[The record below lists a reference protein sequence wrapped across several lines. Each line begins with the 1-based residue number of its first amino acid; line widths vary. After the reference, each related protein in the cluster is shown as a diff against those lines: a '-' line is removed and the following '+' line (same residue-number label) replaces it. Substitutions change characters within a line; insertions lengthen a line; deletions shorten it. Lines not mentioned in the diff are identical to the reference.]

1 MIKSYVIPPKVPHFI
16 IPGQNFD
23 RTIQFFSKYL
33 RNIFILRIFKQKI
46 TQFKT
51 RKEVKKNFFGGP
63 DVPVETEYMRV
74 EYDSKFPVLPRKM
87 AGAKTFDRI
96 FQAGQAS
103 FELFCLERKIYGPC
117 WLSVAKFEKT
127 ESSPVSW
134 CKEEYKTSEWK
145 SCSVHSK
152 NNVLKP
158 PKLTL
163 MSLTLMSAPKRS
175 SNELIAF
182 SMLVNESFKM
192 DEISKARPRV
202 DKHIHGLS
210 KLDGHVFPYDWDSKK
225 TKLTDN
231 LESCTNEKHL
241 VNFLLNSIRTV
252 DPDIILGHDVLDFG
266 FEFLLQRIKICG
278 VSNWSRLGRIRR
290 KEMPKFGGN
299 GFGSSRAG
307 FSAAIGRLVTDIKI
321 SAMEL
326 VKQKDYGLTA
336 LAEEQIPKRDDTTDF
351 RNRTEYGQDL
361 IQKAFQKSSTLRKLT
376 DEIRYFC
383 QF

>member
-1 MIKSYVIPPKVPHFI
+1 M
-16 IPGQNFD
+16 
-23 RTIQFFSKYL
+23 
-33 RNIFILRIFKQKI
+33 NISILRIVKKKI

-210 KLDGHVFPYDWDSKK
+210 KLDGNVFPYDWDSKK

-336 LAEEQIPKRDDTTDF
+336 LAEEQIPAREDTKDF
-351 RNRTEYGQDL
+351 RNRTEYGPDL
-361 IQKAFQKSSTLRKLT
+361 IQKAFQKSATLRKLT
-376 DEIRYFC
+376 DEIRYVFLLLGYRR
-383 QF
+383 